1 MRRNGGM
8 GWEGEEGRKGREVV
22 RRREALLIVRV
33 CEVPD
38 CTHVF
43 MFLKLPCMYVL
54 GQCRT
59 LWGEHE

>member
-1 MRRNGGM
+1 M
-8 GWEGEEGRKGREVV
+8 GWEGEEGEEGEKEREVM
-22 RRREALLIVRV
+22 RREGILVVRI

-43 MFLKLPCMYVL
+43 MFLNVPRMYVL

-59 LWGEHE
+59 WWGECE